1 MISINVPQCYVVTK
15 NYDIKITKY
24 KGTEYKGDTQWIAE
38 WYYTVYEPFMDNVI
52 FHIRGDFHE
61 TYPNPPHLSIKIEY
75 PDNTLSNW
83 LHLSIDKD
91 GKGYIQNFN
100 IAGKKNK
107 SKKRKKRKKR
117 KSILKK
123 LHKEKTRKRVKKNK
137 E

>member
-123 LHKEKTRKRVKKNK
+123 TTQGKNK
-137 E
+137 EKSEKK

>member
-24 KGTEYKGDTQWIAE
+24 KGTEYKGETQWIAE

-123 LHKEKTRKRVKKNK
+123 TTQGKNK
-137 E
+137 EKSEKK